1 MLHRIVPDK
10 VDEWADVRLS
20 SFVELLDTLAREK
33 KIVTCIDNQQVN
45 LDKICLSFDDGHA
58 SDCELVLPLL
68 QKYNMQA
75 TFFITPNL
83 VGKKGYISW
92 NQVRMLQDAGMEIGS
107 HSLSHPYMTTL
118 STQQLF
124 TELKQSKDQIE
135 QNIGKE
141 IKSFAYPYG
150 DYSHR
155 THKQAKLVGYKYICT
170 SKPGLYSVGGKI
182 VNRNSVHSNTHNQDL
197 VLLLNRD
204 KYHLFKLQLIYAIRY
219 GLKRTLGI
227 DNYIKLKQFIY
238 S

>member
-150 DYSHR
+150 DYNKDVA
-155 THKQAKLVGYKYICT
+155 TLVKKVGYKAAFCT
-170 SKPGLYSVGGKI
+170 E
-182 VNRNSVHSNTHNQDL
+182 
-197 VLLLNRD
+197 
-204 KYHLFKLQLIYAIRY
+204 
-219 GLKRTLGI
+219 
-227 DNYIKLKQFIY
+227 KLKYIGMPFYEIQRIGIY
-238 S
+238 SNSKYYLSSKLSGLNIKPHKSNFD